1 MKLSTRAR
9 YALRL
14 MIDLADHEG
23 HAPVALR
30 DVSERQKISRRYLEH
45 LATNLRNAKLIAS
58 VPGKNGGYSLQR
70 SPEEIP
76 IAEII
81 GASIGRVDLIRC
93 VSAPKLCD
101 RAEVCPSR
109 RMWSKITERI
119 DEVLG
124 TVTLAELRECRLER
138 EHGPAIGRSPCSS
151 E

>member
-30 DVSERQKISRRYLEH
+30 DVAERQRISRRYLEH
-45 LATNLRNAKLIAS
+45 LATSLRNAKLIAA
-58 VPGKNGGYSLQR
+58 VQGKNGGYLLQR

-81 GASIGRVDLIRC
+81 DASIGRVDLIRC
-93 VSAPKLCD
+93 IKAPKACS

-109 RMWSKITERI
+109 RMWSRISERI

-124 TVTLAELRECRLER
+124 TVTLAELRECRLDR
-138 EHGPAIGRSPCSS
+138 DHAPAIGMSPCSS